1 MRALDPP
8 KELVLGEFVL
18 GQRPEVE
25 IRIYATDPDPDV
37 LVRTITAGYNEDRYP
52 SPRVTPPGQYVGVYP
67 HTVPPPDPPPVLPKP
82 MEGACAYWDGLW
94 DRDDGLNPTAGTNA
108 PVRGDIPPNGSYYAA
123 YLVVDGVL
131 LANEDQFVAFEKDA

>member
-94 DRDDGLNPTAGTNA
+94 DYDYAGNATSGTN
-108 PVRGDIPPNGSYYAA
+108 VDVEIYGENYRA
-123 YLVVDGVL
+123 YLAIDGEMLTGVG
-131 LANEDQFVAFEKDA
+131 EWVAFTKEQ